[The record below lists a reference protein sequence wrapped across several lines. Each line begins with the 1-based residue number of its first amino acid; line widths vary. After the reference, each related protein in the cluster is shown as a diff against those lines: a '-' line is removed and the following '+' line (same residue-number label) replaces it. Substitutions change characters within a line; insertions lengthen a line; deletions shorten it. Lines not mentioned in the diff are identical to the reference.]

1 MYNILFIRCKFFT
14 ITIDEGVN
22 ILDHNNKVKSI
33 ADQLTYL
40 DVPIKEGDVVMTLLG
55 SLPPLFDLL
64 ITTLETHS
72 VKELMLDFNIAYL
85 MYEVSN
91 RKDNGPQG
99 DDAVMLSRQCLHVRQ
114 QQELYR
120 QPEVL

>member
-22 ILDHNNKVKSI
+22 ILDHNNKVKSF

-40 DVPIKEGDVVMTLLG
+40 DVPIKEEDVVMTLLG

-72 VKELMLDFNIAYL
+72 VKELTLDFNIAYL

-91 RKDNGPQG
+91 RKENGPQG

-114 QQELYR
+114 QQELHR